1 MVGMTNKGGCKSSG
15 KRSHGKP
22 RNQSHGS
29 KKTESS
35 SQGNNG
41 SKEKSCD
48 KNNRVLSMLLKLG
61 VGTTNI
67 RIFFGG
73 KVRSG
78 VYLGIVDESVVI
90 NVKGSVNYI
99 SISSIIAVEIG
110 LGKKKKK
117 KKKKRS
123 SCRKTIC
130 F

>member
-1 MVGMTNKGGCKSSG
+1 MTNRGGCKSSG
-15 KRSHGKP
+15 KRSHGKSG
-22 RNQSHGS
+22 NQSQGG
-29 KKTESS
+29 KKTESRS
-35 SQGNNG
+35 HGNNG
-41 SKEKSCD
+41 SKEQSCD

-61 VGTTNI
+61 VGSTNI

-78 VYLGIVDESVVI
+78 VYLGIVDDSVVI

-99 SISSIIAVEIG
+99 SISSIIAIEVG
-110 LGKKKKK
+110 LGKKK

-123 SCRKTIC
+123 SCRKSIC

>member
-1 MVGMTNKGGCKSSG
+1 MTKRGGCKSSG

-22 RNQSHGS
+22 VNQSHGN
-29 KKTESS
+29 KQTENH

-41 SKEKSCD
+41 SKEKSCG
-48 KNNRVLSMLLKLG
+48 KNERVLSMLLKLG
-61 VGTTNI
+61 VGSTNI

-78 VYLGIVDESVVI
+78 IYLGIVDDCVVI
-90 NVKGSVNYI
+90 NIKGSVNYI
-99 SISSIIAVEIG
+99 SVSSIIAVEVG
-110 LGKKKKK
+110 FTKKK

-123 SCRKTIC
+123 SCRKSIC